1 MSTTQQEPK
10 LGALLV
16 SEGLI
21 SDADVELALERQ
33 KENGGLLGEILVA
46 LGVITRSQL
55 ESVFQAAPLAP
66 RNLTDIG
73 IPLNQLLRLL
83 VKAAHV
89 ANVRTPSQMRDCLK
103 LPSHLVIKLIEEATS
118 QNLLAAQGAAA
129 RDQFERSAELSYTLS
144 ERGQRLAAEALNQ
157 SHYVGPVPVPLRAY
171 QDRIV
176 AQKITNER
184 ISPEMIEG
192 SLRDFVVPASFIEK
206 IGPAINSGRSILLYG
221 PPGNG
226 KSSLAKRIGRVF
238 KNSIYVP
245 YCVDID
251 GQIMKVYDPS
261 IHEEVDKDHTDAD
274 HGSIVQDKMDRRWV
288 ACRRP
293 VVVVG
298 GELNLSML
306 DLEFNS
312 VSKFYD
318 APVHLKALGGTF
330 IIDDFGRQFVQ
341 PKDLLNRWIVPLE
354 SRVDYMRLHS
364 GKTFSIPFDELIIFA
379 TNLTPS
385 DLMDPAFLRRIP
397 YKIETLG
404 PSLSDFR
411 IIFERVSRE
420 RGLELPEEMLSFVV
434 QELTE
439 SLGFD
444 LAAYQPGFIAD
455 HVINGCKFK
464 GSTPGYSKDEVRKA
478 LSHLQAA

>member
-1 MSTTQQEPK
+1 MSFSQQEPK

-21 SDADVELALERQ
+21 SESDVDLALERQ

-46 LGVITRSQL
+46 LGVITRPQL
-55 ESVFQAAPLAP
+55 ESVFQTAPLAP
-66 RNLTDIG
+66 RGLEEIG
-73 IPLNQLLRLL
+73 IPLSQLLRLL
-83 VKAAHV
+83 VKAAYV
-89 ANVRTPSQMRDCLK
+89 ANVRTPSQIRDCLK
-103 LPSHLVIKLIEEATS
+103 LPSHLVIKLIEEAIS
-118 QNLLAAQGAAA
+118 QNLLTAQGAV
-129 RDQFERSAELSYTLS
+129 RGDIDRSAELTYSLS
-144 ERGQRLAAEALNQ
+144 ERGQRLAAEALDQ

-171 QDRIV
+171 QERII

-184 ISPEMIEG
+184 ISQKMIEEKL
-192 SLRDFVVPASFIEK
+192 SDLVVSRSYIEN
-206 IGPAINSGRSILLYG
+206 IGPAINSGRTILLYG

-226 KSSLAKRIGRVF
+226 KSSLAKRIGQVF
-238 KNSIYVP
+238 KNTIYVP
-245 YCVDID
+245 HCVDID
-251 GQIMKVYDPS
+251 GHIMKVYDAS
-261 IHEEVDKDHTDAD
+261 IHEKVAKDHAGAD
-274 HGSIVQDKMDRRWV
+274 RGSIVQENVDRRWV

-298 GELNLSML
+298 GELTLAML

-312 VSKFYD
+312 ISKFYD
-318 APVHLKALGGTF
+318 APIHLKALGGTF
-330 IIDDFGRQFVQ
+330 IIDDFGRQFAS

-385 DLMDPAFLRRIP
+385 KLMDPAFLRRIP
-397 YKIETLG
+397 YKIETVG
-404 PSLSDFR
+404 PSLTDFR

-420 RGLELPEEMLSFVV
+420 RGLELKEDTLSFVV
-434 QELTE
+434 NELTE
-439 SLGFD
+439 TLGFD
-444 LAAYQPGFIAD
+444 LAAYQPRFIAD

-464 GSTPGYSKDEVRKA
+464 GSAPIYSDEEVRKA
-478 LSHLQAA
+478 LSHLKAA

>member
-1 MSTTQQEPK
+1 
-10 LGALLV
+10 
-16 SEGLI
+16 
-21 SDADVELALERQ
+21 
-33 KENGGLLGEILVA
+33 
-46 LGVITRSQL
+46 
-55 ESVFQAAPLAP
+55 
-66 RNLTDIG
+66 
-73 IPLNQLLRLL
+73 
-83 VKAAHV
+83 
-89 ANVRTPSQMRDCLK
+89 
-103 LPSHLVIKLIEEATS
+103 
-118 QNLLAAQGAAA
+118 
-129 RDQFERSAELSYTLS
+129 
-144 ERGQRLAAEALNQ
+144 
-157 SHYVGPVPVPLRAY
+157 
-171 QDRIV
+171 
-176 AQKITNER
+176 
-184 ISPEMIEG
+184 
-192 SLRDFVVPASFIEK
+192 
-206 IGPAINSGRSILLYG
+206 
-221 PPGNG
+221 
-226 KSSLAKRIGRVF
+226 
-238 KNSIYVP
+238 
-245 YCVDID
+245 
-251 GQIMKVYDPS
+251 MKVYDPS
-261 IHEEVDKDHTDAD
+261 IHEEVDEDIAGAD
-274 HGSIVQDKMDRRWV
+274 KGSIVQDNIDKRWV

-298 GELNLSML
+298 GELTLSML

-330 IIDDFGRQFVQ
+330 IIDDFGRQFVS

-420 RGLELPEEMLSFVV
+420 RGLELNEDTLSFVV
-434 QELTE
+434 KELTE
-439 SLGFD
+439 TLGYD
-444 LAAYQPGFIAD
+444 LAAYQPSFIAD

-464 GSTPGYSKDEVRKA
+464 GSTPGYSDEEVRKA

>member
-1 MSTTQQEPK
+1 MSISQQEPK

-21 SDADVELALERQ
+21 SESDVELALERQ

-46 LGVITRSQL
+46 LGIITRPQL

-66 RNLTDIG
+66 RSLEDVG

-83 VKAAHV
+83 VKAAYV
-89 ANVRTPSQMRDCLK
+89 ANVRTPSQIRDCLK
-103 LPSHLVIKLIEEATS
+103 LPSHLVMKLIEEATG
-118 QNLLAAQGAAA
+118 QNLLAAQGAA
-129 RDQFERSAELSYTLS
+129 RDQVDRSAELSYSLS

-157 SHYVGPVPVPLRAY
+157 SHYIGPVPVSLKAY

-184 ISPEMIEG
+184 VSPDMIEE
-192 SLRDFVVPASFIEK
+192 SLNNFVVTRSYIENL
-206 IGPAINSGRSILLYG
+206 GPAINSGRSILMYG

-226 KSSLAKRIGRVF
+226 KSSLAKQIGRIF
-238 KNSIYVP
+238 RNTIYVP
-245 YCVDID
+245 HCVDID
-251 GQIMKVYDPS
+251 GHIMKVYDPS
-261 IHEEVDKDHTDAD
+261 IHEEVDEERQGTDT
-274 HGSIVQDKMDRRWV
+274 GSIVQENIDRRWV

-298 GELNLSML
+298 GELTLSML

-330 IIDDFGRQFVQ
+330 IIDDFGRQFVK

-397 YKIETLG
+397 YKIETHG
-404 PSLSDFR
+404 PSQSDFR
-411 IIFERVSRE
+411 MIFERVSRE
-420 RGLELPEEMLSFVV
+420 CGLELNEETLSFVV
-434 QELTE
+434 HELTE
-439 SLGFD
+439 TLGFD
-444 LAAYQPGFIAD
+444 LAAYQPRFIAD

-464 GSTPGYSKDEVRKA
+464 GSTPGYSDEEIRRA

>member
-1 MSTTQQEPK
+1 
-10 LGALLV
+10 
-16 SEGLI
+16 
-21 SDADVELALERQ
+21 
-33 KENGGLLGEILVA
+33 
-46 LGVITRSQL
+46 
-55 ESVFQAAPLAP
+55 
-66 RNLTDIG
+66 
-73 IPLNQLLRLL
+73 
-83 VKAAHV
+83 
-89 ANVRTPSQMRDCLK
+89 VRTPSQIRDCLK
-103 LPSHLVIKLIEEATS
+103 LPSHLVINLIEEATG
-118 QNLLAAQGAAA
+118 QNLLAAQGAA
-129 RDQFERSAELSYTLS
+129 RGEVDRSAELSYSLS

-157 SHYVGPVPVPLRAY
+157 SHYVGPVPVPLSAF

-184 ISPEMIEG
+184 ISPKMIED
-192 SLRDFVVPASFIEK
+192 SLSDLVVPRSYIEH
-206 IGPAINSGRSILLYG
+206 IGPAINSGRALLLYG

-226 KSSLAKRIGRVF
+226 KSSLAKRIGQVF
-238 KNSIYVP
+238 KNTIYVP
-245 YCVDID
+245 HCVDID
-251 GQIMKVYDPS
+251 GHIMKVYDPS
-261 IHEEVDKDHTDAD
+261 IHEEVDEDYAGAD
-274 HGSIVQDKMDRRWV
+274 KGSIVQDNIDKRWI

-298 GELNLSML
+298 GELTLSML

-330 IIDDFGRQFVQ
+330 IIDDFGRQFVS

-411 IIFERVSRE
+411 VIFERVSRE
-420 RGLELPEEMLSFVV
+420 RGLELNEDTLSFVV
-434 QELTE
+434 QELTDTH
-439 SLGFD
+439 GFD
-444 LAAYQPGFIAD
+444 LAAYQPSFIAD

-464 GSTPGYSKDEVRKA
+464 GSTPGYSDEEIRKA

>member
-1 MSTTQQEPK
+1 MSFSQQEPK

-21 SDADVELALERQ
+21 RESDVELALERQ

-46 LGVITRSQL
+46 LGIITRPQL

-66 RNLTDIG
+66 RNLEDTG
-73 IPLNQLLRLL
+73 IPLSQLLRLL
-83 VKAAHV
+83 VKAAYV
-89 ANVRTPSQMRDCLK
+89 ANVRTPSQIRDCLK
-103 LPSHLVIKLIEEATS
+103 LPSHLVIKLIEEATG
-118 QNLLAAQGAAA
+118 QNLLAAQGAA
-129 RDQFERSAELSYTLS
+129 RGEVDRSAELSYSLS

-157 SHYVGPVPVPLRAY
+157 SHYVGPVPVPLGAF

-184 ISPEMIEG
+184 ISPKMIED
-192 SLRDFVVPASFIEK
+192 SLSDFVVPRSYIEH
-206 IGPAINSGRSILLYG
+206 IGPAINSGRAILLYG

-226 KSSLAKRIGRVF
+226 KSSLAKRIGQVF
-238 KNSIYVP
+238 KNTIYVP
-245 YCVDID
+245 HCVDID
-251 GQIMKVYDPS
+251 GHIMKVYDPS
-261 IHEEVDKDHTDAD
+261 IHEEVDEDYAGAD
-274 HGSIVQDKMDRRWV
+274 KGSIVQDNIDKRWI

-298 GELNLSML
+298 GELTLSML

-330 IIDDFGRQFVQ
+330 IIDDFGRQFVS

-411 IIFERVSRE
+411 VIFERVSRE
-420 RGLELPEEMLSFVV
+420 RGLELNEDTLRFVV

-439 SLGFD
+439 TLGFD
-444 LAAYQPGFIAD
+444 LAAYQPSFIAD

-464 GSTPGYSKDEVRKA
+464 GMTPGYSDEEIRKA

>member
-1 MSTTQQEPK
+1 MFINQQEPK

-21 SDADVELALERQ
+21 SESDIELALERQ
-33 KENGGLLGEILVA
+33 KEDGGLLGEILVA
-46 LGVITRSQL
+46 LGIITRPQL

-66 RNLTDIG
+66 RSLEEIG
-73 IPLNQLLRLL
+73 IPLSQLLRLL
-83 VKAAHV
+83 VKAAYV

-103 LPSHLVIKLIEEATS
+103 LPSHLVIELIEEAIS
-118 QNLLAAQGAAA
+118 QNLLAAQGAAGGEI
-129 RDQFERSAELSYTLS
+129 DRSAELTYSLS
-144 ERGQRLAAEALNQ
+144 ERGQRLAVESLDQ
-157 SHYVGPVPVPLRAY
+157 SHYVGPIPVPLRAY
-171 QDRIV
+171 QDRII

-184 ISPEMIEG
+184 ISPEMIEET
-192 SLRDFVVPASFIEK
+192 LNDLVVTRSYIET

-226 KSSLAKRIGRVF
+226 KSSLAKRIGRIF
-238 KNSIYVP
+238 KNTIYVP
-245 YCVDID
+245 HCVDID
-251 GQIMKVYDPS
+251 GHIMKVYDPS
-261 IHEEVDKDHTDAD
+261 IHEEVDKAHAGAD
-274 HGSIVQDKMDRRWV
+274 KANIVQGNVDRRWV

-298 GELNLSML
+298 GELTLSML
-306 DLEFNS
+306 DLEFNNI
-312 VSKFYD
+312 SKFYD

-330 IIDDFGRQFVQ
+330 IIDDFGRQFAS

-354 SRVDYMRLHS
+354 SRVDYLRLHS

-385 DLMDPAFLRRIP
+385 SLMDPAFLRRIP
-397 YKIETLG
+397 YKIETVG

-411 IIFERVSRE
+411 MIFERVSRE
-420 RGLELPEEMLSFVV
+420 RGLELKEDTLSFVV
-434 QELTE
+434 NELTE
-439 SLGFD
+439 TLGFD
-444 LAAYQPGFIAD
+444 LAAYQPRFIAD

-464 GSTPGYSKDEVRKA
+464 GSTPIYSEEEVRKA
-478 LSHLQAA
+478 LSHLNAA

>member
-1 MSTTQQEPK
+1 MSFSQQEPK

-21 SDADVELALERQ
+21 SESDVDLALERQ

-46 LGVITRSQL
+46 LGVITRPQL
-55 ESVFQAAPLAP
+55 ESVFQTAPLAP
-66 RNLTDIG
+66 RGLEEIG
-73 IPLNQLLRLL
+73 IPLSQLLRLL
-83 VKAAHV
+83 VKAAYV
-89 ANVRTPSQMRDCLK
+89 ANVRTPSQIRDCLK
-103 LPSHLVIKLIEEATS
+103 LPSHLVIKLIEEAIS
-118 QNLLAAQGAAA
+118 QNLLTAQGAV
-129 RDQFERSAELSYTLS
+129 RGDIDRSAELTYSLS
-144 ERGQRLAAEALNQ
+144 ERGQRLAAEALDQ

-171 QDRIV
+171 QERII

-184 ISPEMIEG
+184 ISQKMIEEKL
-192 SLRDFVVPASFIEK
+192 SDLVVSRSYIEN
-206 IGPAINSGRSILLYG
+206 IGPAINSGRTILLYG

-226 KSSLAKRIGRVF
+226 KSSLAKRIGQVF
-238 KNSIYVP
+238 KNTIYVP
-245 YCVDID
+245 HCVDID
-251 GQIMKVYDPS
+251 GHIMKVYDAS
-261 IHEEVDKDHTDAD
+261 IHEKVAKDHAGAD
-274 HGSIVQDKMDRRWV
+274 RGSIVQENVDRRWV

-298 GELNLSML
+298 GELTLAML

-312 VSKFYD
+312 ISKFYD

-330 IIDDFGRQFVQ
+330 IIDDFGRQFAS

-385 DLMDPAFLRRIP
+385 KLMDPAFLRRIP
-397 YKIETLG
+397 YKIETVG
-404 PSLSDFR
+404 PSLTDFR

-420 RGLELPEEMLSFVV
+420 RGLELKEDTLSFVV
-434 QELTE
+434 NELTE
-439 SLGFD
+439 TLGFD
-444 LAAYQPGFIAD
+444 LAAYQPRFIAD

-464 GSTPGYSKDEVRKA
+464 GSAPIYSDEEVRKA
-478 LSHLQAA
+478 LSHLKAA

>member
-1 MSTTQQEPK
+1 MSE
-10 LGALLV
+10 
-16 SEGLI
+16 
-21 SDADVELALERQ
+21 
-33 KENGGLLGEILVA
+33 
-46 LGVITRSQL
+46 RSQR
-55 ESVFQAAPLAP
+55 V
-66 RNLTDIG
+66 
-73 IPLNQLLRLL
+73 
-83 VKAAHV
+83 
-89 ANVRTPSQMRDCLK
+89 
-103 LPSHLVIKLIEEATS
+103 
-118 QNLLAAQGAAA
+118 
-129 RDQFERSAELSYTLS
+129 
-144 ERGQRLAAEALNQ
+144 AAEALDQ
-157 SHYVGPVPVPLRAY
+157 SHYVGPIPVPLRAY
-171 QDRIV
+171 QDRIR

-184 ISPEMIEG
+184 VSPEMIEKNL
-192 SLRDFVVPASFIEK
+192 SDLVVTKSYIEN

-226 KSSLAKRIGRVF
+226 KSSLAKRLGQIF
-238 KNSIYVP
+238 KNTIYVP
-245 YCVDID
+245 HCVDID
-251 GQIMKVYDPS
+251 GHIMKVYDPS
-261 IHEEVDKDHTDAD
+261 IHEEVDEERQGTDT
-274 HGSIVQDKMDRRWV
+274 GSIVQENIDRRWV

-298 GELNLSML
+298 GELTLSML

-330 IIDDFGRQFVQ
+330 IIDDFGRQFVK

-397 YKIETLG
+397 YKIETHG
-404 PSLSDFR
+404 PSQSDFR
-411 IIFERVSRE
+411 MIFERVSRE
-420 RGLELPEEMLSFVV
+420 CGLELNEETLSFVV
-434 QELTE
+434 HELTE
-439 SLGFD
+439 TLGFD
-444 LAAYQPGFIAD
+444 LAAYQPRFIAD

-464 GSTPGYSKDEVRKA
+464 GSTPRYSDEEIRRA